1 MQNIIRY
8 LKEDKMGSDKHE
20 ADSKL
25 AKMIKKAI
33 FDCELTSSEHEAI
46 LALASEDSVVTK
58 EEQALLQQLQ
68 NLLANQTIKRV
79 KG

>member
-1 MQNIIRY
+1 M
-8 LKEDKMGSDKHE
+8 ESSSTGG
-20 ADSKL
+20 DSKL

-33 FDCELTSSEHEAI
+33 FDCELTTSEHEAI
-46 LALASEDSVVTK
+46 LALAGEDSVITK
-58 EEQALLQQLQ
+58 EERALLQQLQ

>member
-1 MQNIIRY
+1 
-8 LKEDKMGSDKHE
+8 
-20 ADSKL
+20 
-25 AKMIKKAI
+25 MIKKAI
-33 FDCELTSSEHEAI
+33 FDCELTTSEHEAI
-46 LALASEDSVVTK
+46 LTLAGEDSVITK

>member
-1 MQNIIRY
+1 MESC
-8 LKEDKMGSDKHE
+8 KTAG
-20 ADSKL
+20 DSKL

-33 FDCELTSSEHEAI
+33 FDCELTTSEHEAI
-46 LALASEDSVVTK
+46 LTLAGEDSVITK